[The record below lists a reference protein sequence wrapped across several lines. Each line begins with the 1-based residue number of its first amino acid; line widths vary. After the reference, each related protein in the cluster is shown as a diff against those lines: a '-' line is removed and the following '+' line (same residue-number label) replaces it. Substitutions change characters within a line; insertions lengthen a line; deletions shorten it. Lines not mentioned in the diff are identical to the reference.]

1 MKKENGK
8 KLWHENL
15 LFFQAD
21 LYAGALFIKYAIGI
35 EGSGQEGLY
44 LSILVLLAIAGF
56 FCIVG
61 GLQAVIWTDFVQTIL
76 MVIGVLILMGLCK

>member
-1 MKKENGK
+1 M
-8 KLWHENL
+8 
-15 LFFQAD
+15 
-21 LYAGALFIKYAIGI
+21 YAGALFIKYAIGI

-76 MVIGVLILMGLCK
+76 MVIGVLILMGLCKSFYSIHKKQSYTVLVII